1 MASSSF
7 TLAIDALIRERD
19 YKFVSQIAADYNL
32 NVDELY
38 EKYTATAD
46 KLTPKPVKKR
56 KATVEMLDDAGQPVG
71 KKAKGACQGITSK
84 KETCKFSALKG
95 GCFCKRHQKAHE
107 EEQEAK
113 KAGIEVPA
121 KKLKE
126 PKEPKVK
133 PTEPIH
139 DHAVDG
145 VVHEECGL
153 CQSHG
158 AIFGGIFEAE
168 EVHTEELG
176 LRFCLPRGSKRII
189 AVMSDSSYA
198 SSTRS
203 PHFAPGPV
211 FVPRCSSE
219 GHGAG
224 GSVATADAAAPARS
238 LAVGSSMNLDASA
251 ATWCAGSANT
261 RARPM
266 SKASA
271 TLRPTSSACFER

>member
-19 YKFVSQIAADYNL
+19 YKFVSQIAEDYNL

-84 KETCKFSALKG
+84 KEACKFSALKG

-107 EEQEAK
+107 EEEEAK

-168 EVHTEELG
+168 EVPVEDEDEPAPLEEEPEEADDEVPLE
-176 LRFCLPRGSKRII
+176 KRIKMLI
-189 AVMSDSSYA
+189 DDADEPEPVPYKSSGALEEEEFSDA
-198 SSTRS
+198 EF
-203 PHFAPGPV
+203 P
-211 FVPRCSSE
+211 
-219 GHGAG
+219 
-224 GSVATADAAAPARS
+224 AD
-238 LAVGSSMNLDASA
+238 D
-251 ATWCAGSANT
+251 
-261 RARPM
+261 
-266 SKASA
+266 
-271 TLRPTSSACFER
+271 